1 MFIMAKIYK
10 FPKDKKLYSKK
21 FIQNINPN
29 AIGDF
34 IHKQNPHLS
43 LRAADAMALAIIYST
58 HLKLVF
64 EEEDFSIP
72 IDVMEDFET
81 NDHKSFLWC
90 KDDKKTLH

>member
-1 MFIMAKIYK
+1 MAKIYK
-10 FPKDKKLYSKK
+10 FPKGKELYSHK
-21 FIQNINPN
+21 FIKNINPN

-64 EEEDFSIP
+64 EEEDSSIP

>member
-1 MFIMAKIYK
+1 MAKIYK
-10 FPKDKKLYSKK
+10 FPKNKELYSKK
-21 FIQNINPN
+21 FMKNINPN

-64 EEEDFSIP
+64 EEEKISIP
-72 IDVMEDFET
+72 IDVMQDFEE

-90 KDDKKTLH
+90 ADDKKTLH

>member
-1 MFIMAKIYK
+1 ME
-10 FPKDKKLYSKK
+10 
-21 FIQNINPN
+21 NINPN

-34 IHKQNPHLS
+34 IHKQNPHLT

-64 EEEDFSIP
+64 EEEQTSIP
-72 IDVMEDFET
+72 LDVMQDFEE

-90 KDDKKTLH
+90 TDDKKTLH

>member
-1 MFIMAKIYK
+1 
-10 FPKDKKLYSKK
+10 
-21 FIQNINPN
+21 
-29 AIGDF
+29 
-34 IHKQNPHLS
+34 
-43 LRAADAMALAIIYST
+43 MALAIIYST

-64 EEEDFSIP
+64 EEEDSSIP

>member
-1 MFIMAKIYK
+1 
-10 FPKDKKLYSKK
+10 
-21 FIQNINPN
+21 
-29 AIGDF
+29 
-34 IHKQNPHLS
+34 
-43 LRAADAMALAIIYST
+43 MALAIIYST

-72 IDVMEDFET
+72 IDVMQDFEE

>member
-1 MFIMAKIYK
+1 MAKIYK

-29 AIGDF
+29 AIGYF
-34 IHKQNPHLS
+34 IQKQNPHLS

-64 EEEDFSIP
+64 EEEGSQIP
-72 IDVMEDFET
+72 IDVMEDFEE
-81 NDHKSFLWC
+81 NDHKSFLWNNYGP
-90 KDDKKTLH
+90 KTLH

>member
-1 MFIMAKIYK
+1 MAKIYK
-10 FPKDKKLYSKK
+10 FPKDKELYSKK
-21 FIQNINPN
+21 FMKNINPN

-64 EEEDFSIP
+64 EEEKALIP
-72 IDVMEDFET
+72 IDVMEDFEG

-90 KDDKKTLH
+90 ADDKKTLH

>member
-1 MFIMAKIYK
+1 MAKIYK
-10 FPKDKKLYSKK
+10 FPNENKLYSKK
-21 FIQNINPN
+21 FMKNINPN

-64 EEEDFSIP
+64 EEEKASIP
-72 IDVMEDFET
+72 IDVMQDFEE

-90 KDDKKTLH
+90 TDDKKTLH

>member
-1 MFIMAKIYK
+1 MAKIYK
-10 FPKDKKLYSKK
+10 FPKDKELYSKK
-21 FIQNINPN
+21 FMKNINPN

-64 EEEDFSIP
+64 EEEKASIP
-72 IDVMEDFET
+72 IDVMQDFEE
-81 NDHKSFLWC
+81 NDHEMFLWS
-90 KDDKKTLH
+90 KPKHTLH

>member
-1 MFIMAKIYK
+1 MAKIYK
-10 FPKDKKLYSKK
+10 FPKDKELYSKK

-64 EEEDFSIP
+64 EEEGSQIP
-72 IDVMEDFET
+72 IDVMEDFEE
-81 NDHKSFLWC
+81 NDHKSFLWN
-90 KDDKKTLH
+90 KHGPKTLH

>member
-1 MFIMAKIYK
+1 MAKIYK
-10 FPKDKKLYSKK
+10 FPKDKELYSKK
-21 FIQNINPN
+21 FMKNINPN
-29 AIGDF
+29 SIGDF

-43 LRAADAMALAIIYST
+43 LRAADAMALAIIYNT

>member
-1 MFIMAKIYK
+1 MAKIYK
-10 FPKDKKLYSKK
+10 FPKENELYSKK
-21 FIQNINPN
+21 FMKNINPN

-64 EEEDFSIP
+64 EEEGSQIP
-72 IDVMEDFET
+72 IDVMEDFEE
-81 NDHKSFLWC
+81 NDHKSFLWNNYGP
-90 KDDKKTLH
+90 KTLH

>member
-1 MFIMAKIYK
+1 MAKILK
-10 FPKDKKLYSKK
+10 FPKGKKLYSKR
-21 FIQNINPN
+21 FIENINPN

-43 LRAADAMALAIIYST
+43 VRAADAMALAIIYST

-64 EEEDFSIP
+64 EEEGSSIP

>member
-1 MFIMAKIYK
+1 MAKIFK
-10 FPKDKKLYSKK
+10 FPNSKQLYSKK
-21 FIQNINPN
+21 FMENINPN

-64 EEEDFSIP
+64 EEEDFAIP
-72 IDVMEDFET
+72 IDVMQDFEE

>member
-1 MFIMAKIYK
+1 MAKIYK
-10 FPKDKKLYSKK
+10 FPKDKKLYSQK

-64 EEEDFSIP
+64 EEEGSQIP
-72 IDVMEDFET
+72 IDVMEDFEE
-81 NDHKSFLWC
+81 NDHKSFLWN
-90 KDDKKTLH
+90 KHGPKTLH

>member
-1 MFIMAKIYK
+1 MAKIYK
-10 FPKDKKLYSKK
+10 FPKENKLYSQK
-21 FIQNINPN
+21 FMKNINPN

-72 IDVMEDFET
+72 IDIMEDFET

>member
-1 MFIMAKIYK
+1 MAKIYK
-10 FPKDKKLYSKK
+10 FPKSKKLYSQK

-34 IHKQNPHLS
+34 IQKQNPHLS

-64 EEEDFSIP
+64 EEEGSQIP
-72 IDVMEDFET
+72 IDVMEDFEE
-81 NDHKSFLWC
+81 NDHKSFLWN
-90 KDDKKTLH
+90 KHGPKTLH

>member
-1 MFIMAKIYK
+1 MAKIFK
-10 FPKDKKLYSKK
+10 FPNSKQLYSKK
-21 FIQNINPN
+21 FMENINPN

-72 IDVMEDFET
+72 IDVMQDFEE

-90 KDDKKTLH
+90 TDDKKTLH

>member
-1 MFIMAKIYK
+1 MAKIYK
-10 FPKDKKLYSKK
+10 FPKGKKLYSQR

-34 IHKQNPHLS
+34 IHKQHPELS

-64 EEEDFSIP
+64 EEEGSQIP
-72 IDVMEDFET
+72 IDVMEDFEE
-81 NDHKSFLWC
+81 NDHKSFLWNNYGP
-90 KDDKKTLH
+90 KTLH

>member
-1 MFIMAKIYK
+1 MAKIFK
-10 FPKDKKLYSKK
+10 FPNSKKLYSSK
-21 FIQNINPN
+21 FMENINPN

-72 IDVMEDFET
+72 IDVMEDFEE

-90 KDDKKTLH
+90 TDDKKTLH

>member
-1 MFIMAKIYK
+1 MAKIFK
-10 FPKDKKLYSKK
+10 FPNSKQLYSKK
-21 FIQNINPN
+21 FMENINPN

-72 IDVMEDFET
+72 IDVLEDFET

>member
-1 MFIMAKIYK
+1 MAKIFK
-10 FPKDKKLYSKK
+10 FPNSKQLYSKK
-21 FIQNINPN
+21 FMENINPN

>member
-1 MFIMAKIYK
+1 MAKIYK
-10 FPKDKKLYSKK
+10 FPKDKELYSKK
-21 FIQNINPN
+21 FMKNINPN

-64 EEEDFSIP
+64 EEEDSSIP

-90 KDDKKTLH
+90 KYDKKTLH

>member
-1 MFIMAKIYK
+1 MAKIYK
-10 FPKDKKLYSKK
+10 FPNSKELYSKK
-21 FIQNINPN
+21 FMKNINPN

-64 EEEDFSIP
+64 EEEKASIP
-72 IDVMEDFET
+72 VDVMQDFEE

-90 KDDKKTLH
+90 TDDKKTLH

>member
-1 MFIMAKIYK
+1 MAKIYK
-10 FPKDKKLYSKK
+10 FPKENKLYSQK
-21 FIQNINPN
+21 FMKNINPN

-43 LRAADAMALAIIYST
+43 LKAADAMALAIIYST

-64 EEEDFSIP
+64 EEEDFAIP
-72 IDVMEDFET
+72 IDVMQDFEE

>member
-1 MFIMAKIYK
+1 MAKIFI
-10 FPKDKKLYSKK
+10 FPNSKQLYSKK
-21 FIQNINPN
+21 FMENINPN

-64 EEEDFSIP
+64 EEEQTSIP
-72 IDVMEDFET
+72 LDVMQDFEE

-90 KDDKKTLH
+90 TDDKKTLH